1 MKRVLFLLFVAAC
14 ACASIYAREDVGAI
28 VEKANR
34 VAYYEGDDGRSLVT
48 MTIVDSQNRKRKR
61 VFTILR
67 MDKKTGENRNIM
79 FFLENLPM
87 LKIWCI
93 WYGNI

>member
-67 MDKKTGENRNIM
+67 MDIKDGGEQKYYVFYSNY
-79 FFLENLPM
+79 LH
-87 LKIWCI
+87 KAS
-93 WYGNI
+93 